1 VAVLTTYNVLKTLHV
16 LAAVTWVGGALAFNI
31 LATRLRRANDSRAL
45 AGVAREMAVVGNAIF
60 LPASLVVLALGV
72 WMVVISGWDFEDL
85 WIAIGIAGVVATAIT
100 GSVVIGPRLKK
111 IGEAIAQRGPEDEG
125 VQNDIARLFVIAR
138 IDLVVL
144 AVVIV
149 DMVIKPGT

>member
-1 VAVLTTYNVLKTLHV
+1 
-16 LAAVTWVGGALAFNI
+16 
-31 LATRLRRANDSRAL
+31 
-45 AGVAREMAVVGNAIF
+45 
-60 LPASLVVLALGV
+60 
-72 WMVVISGWDFEDL
+72 VVISGWDFEDL

-100 GSVVIGPRLKK
+100 GSAVIGPRLKK

>member
-1 VAVLTTYNVLKTLHV
+1 MAVLTTYNVLKTLHV

-31 LATRLRRANDSRAL
+31 LATRLRRANDPRAL
-45 AGVAREMAVVGNAIF
+45 AGVAREMAVVGNAVF
-60 LPASLVVLALGV
+60 LPASLVVLALGI

-100 GSVVIGPRLKK
+100 GSAVIGPRLKK

-144 AVVIV
+144 AVVIA